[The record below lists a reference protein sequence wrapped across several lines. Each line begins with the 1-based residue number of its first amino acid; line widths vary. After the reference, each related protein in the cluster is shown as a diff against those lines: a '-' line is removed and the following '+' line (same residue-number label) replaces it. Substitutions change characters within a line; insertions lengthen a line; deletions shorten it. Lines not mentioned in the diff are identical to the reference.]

1 MPAFPFPIPAQDERQ
16 QGGES
21 LEREAMNDMEQLA
34 DHYFPSGNWHMVE
47 GKGGMNN
54 TTMFIDHASQRYVLR
69 RYETHR
75 EPDKV
80 RYEHEVLFTLP
91 EVLTDLAIPK
101 PVRDQNGNTIYVAEP
116 NQQPGE
122 QGGRLAALFHYM
134 DGSNPELV
142 TDEQLFQFG
151 KTAGRLSAA
160 LSQIDID
167 LHPVYP
173 PYYRLGQ
180 SYPLC
185 SPGRLEAFCAN
196 PPEDFACIRE
206 TLNRIGERLGE
217 QLVRIARL
225 ASLPHQLIHGD
236 LNASNM
242 LQAEDGQITAILD
255 FEFVTRDLRAMEP
268 AVCLSDMLTSMEWS
282 AGDERRC
289 TAFLKGYASV
299 VQLTEAEAVRLPLLI
314 LLRRMDVFMHFLSR
328 YFEGIDQADV
338 VISQAK
344 RLDEGLNW
352 YKQSGPLLKA
362 VSRRIFGYEDTN

>member
-1 MPAFPFPIPAQDERQ
+1 
-16 QGGES
+16 
-21 LEREAMNDMEQLA
+21 LEREYIDSMEQLA

-54 TTMFIDHASQRYVLR
+54 TTMFIDHASRRYVLR

-80 RYEHEVLFTLP
+80 RYEHEVLSVLP
-91 EVLTDLAIPK
+91 EVLTGLEIPQ
-101 PVRDQNGNTIYVAEP
+101 PVKDAEGKTICMSSSEVPA
-116 NQQPGE
+116 GE
-122 QGGRLAALFHYM
+122 QGSGRLAALFHYV
-134 DGSNPELV
+134 DGSNPVLATE
-142 TDEQLFQFG
+142 DQIYRFG
-151 KTAGRLSAA
+151 QAAGKLSAA
-160 LSQIDID
+160 LAQVQID

-185 SPGRLEAFCAN
+185 SPGRMEAFCAN
-196 PPEDFACIRE
+196 PPEDFAEIAD
-206 TLNRIGERLGE
+206 TLNRIGEGLGE
-217 QLVRIARL
+217 QLVRITRL

-242 LQAEDGQITAILD
+242 LQSEDGEITAILD

-268 AVCLSDMLTSMEWS
+268 AVCLSDMLSSMEWTEQ
-282 AGDERRC
+282 DELRC

-299 VQLTEAEAVRLPLLI
+299 ITLTEAESVRLPLLI

-328 YFEGIDQADV
+328 YFEGIDQVDV
-338 VISQAK
+338 VIMQAK

-352 YKQSGPLLKA
+352 YKKSGPLLKA
-362 VSRRIFGYEDTN
+362 VSRRIFGYDV

>member
-1 MPAFPFPIPAQDERQ
+1 M
-16 QGGES
+16 
-21 LEREAMNDMEQLA
+21 EREAIDSMEQLA
-34 DHYFPSGNWHMVE
+34 DHFFPSGNWHMVE

-54 TTMFIDHASQRYVLR
+54 TTMFIDHASERYVLR

-75 EPDKV
+75 EPEKV
-80 RYEHEVLFTLP
+80 RYEHEVLAALP
-91 EVLTDLAIPK
+91 QVLDGLSIPK
-101 PVRDQNGNTIYVAEP
+101 PVRDRYGDTIYVTAAGAAAAS
-116 NQQPGE
+116 N
-122 QGGRLAALFHYM
+122 GRLAALFHYM

-142 TDEQLFQFG
+142 TDGQLIHFG
-151 KTAGRLSAA
+151 QTVGRLSQA
-160 LSQIDID
+160 LAQIEID

-196 PPEDFACIRE
+196 PPEDFAAIRE

-242 LQAEDGQITAILD
+242 LQSEDGQITAILD

-268 AVCLSDMLTSMEWS
+268 AVCLSDMLGSMEWG
-282 AGDERRC
+282 AEDERRC
-289 TAFLKGYASV
+289 TAFLQGYASIV
-299 VQLTEAEAVRLPLLI
+299 TLTEAEAVRLPLLI

-338 VISQAK
+338 VIAQAK

-362 VSRRIFGYEDTN
+362 VSRRIFGYDDIN